1 MRPCCGPVLAK
12 SAEGPHIGW
21 GEQTIPGS
29 FSAVDVRAVA
39 SRIVQ
44 TAIHFRI
51 VFDSIDGQTL
61 CNEGSNAGK
70 KAGLI
75 NWETIEKTKDGQHA
89 ERRSDFGASRN
100 R

>member
-1 MRPCCGPVLAK
+1 
-12 SAEGPHIGW
+12 
-21 GEQTIPGS
+21 
-29 FSAVDVRAVA
+29 
-39 SRIVQ
+39 
-44 TAIHFRI
+44 

-70 KAGLI
+70 EAGLI

>member
-1 MRPCCGPVLAK
+1 MAHSL
-12 SAEGPHIGW
+12 
-21 GEQTIPGS
+21 
-29 FSAVDVRAVA
+29 
-39 SRIVQ
+39 
-44 TAIHFRI
+44 RI

-70 KAGLI
+70 EAGLI
-75 NWETIEKTKDGQHA
+75 NWETIEKTKDGQHV